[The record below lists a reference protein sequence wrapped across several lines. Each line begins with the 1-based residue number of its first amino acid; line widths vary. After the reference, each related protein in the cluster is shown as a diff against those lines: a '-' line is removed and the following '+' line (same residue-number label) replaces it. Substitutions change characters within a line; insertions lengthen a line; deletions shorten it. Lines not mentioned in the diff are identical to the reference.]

1 MSPTRQ
7 HRPFCLYLLRTLLL
21 PAVRAHWAGCVHA
34 RIHTTAV
41 LQVEW
46 DKGHALA
53 HLLGALGLDGAEDVL
68 PIYIGD
74 DRCAAG
80 RQLAW
85 FAALSTHLAPLTG
98 TLLRMMVRV
107 MYK

>member
-1 MSPTRQ
+1 MDVISFFPGLQASQ
-7 HRPFCLYLLRTLLL
+7 HMLC
-21 PAVRAHWAGCVHA
+21 A
-34 RIHTTAV
+34 

-74 DRCAAG
+74 DRCVIRHWLIG
-80 RQLAW
+80 G
-85 FAALSTHLAPLTG
+85 FARNADRPSE
-98 TLLRMMVRV
+98 
-107 MYK
+107 